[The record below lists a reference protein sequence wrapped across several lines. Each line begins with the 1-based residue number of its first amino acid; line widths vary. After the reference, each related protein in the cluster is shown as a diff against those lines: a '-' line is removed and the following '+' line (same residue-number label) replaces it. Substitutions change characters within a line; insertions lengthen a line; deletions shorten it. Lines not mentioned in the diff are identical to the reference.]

1 MAYHTLRFLLT
12 ALLLMAFSMM
22 WAQEEKDDE
31 KSNQLT
37 IDAQLM
43 TRGEI
48 RVGGM
53 PTSAEEKD
61 DNKANFIFNRTR
73 LSVGYERD
81 NLSLK
86 VTARHQGVWGA
97 EGGGSISVSEAWA
110 QLKANNGLFARL
122 GRQELAYDDERI
134 LGSNDW
140 AMTSFFHDALKGG
153 YEGNGHKFHAILAY
167 NQNSKNVYGGTFYQ
181 NGFQPYKTM
190 QTAWYHY
197 DIPKFPLGVSLLFM
211 NIGMESGTEE
221 NFRTVYQQLIG
232 GYVKYQPKNLSID
245 AAYYHQSGKASIDYS
260 SNKSL
265 PINAWMA
272 SLKTSYKFNAHLSA
286 YAGYDYLSGDKEF
299 VVPKQGSLGLLQ
311 HSKMSAFT
319 SIFGSTHKF
328 YGAMDFFYISTYYGS
343 FSPGLQNT
351 YAGVVWKPVKGLSCD
366 ASYHYLATATKLNE
380 LNRTLGHEIEF
391 RASYQ
396 IMKDANI
403 SLGYSQMKGTETMEM
418 LKRSTDAH
426 KLRWG

>member
-86 VTARHQGVWGA
+86 VTTRHQGVWGA

-122 GRQELAYDDERI
+122 GRQGR
-134 LGSNDW
+134 
-140 AMTSFFHDALKGG
+140 
-153 YEGNGHKFHAILAY
+153 
-167 NQNSKNVYGGTFYQ
+167 
-181 NGFQPYKTM
+181 
-190 QTAWYHY
+190 
-197 DIPKFPLGVSLLFM
+197 
-211 NIGMESGTEE
+211 
-221 NFRTVYQQLIG
+221 
-232 GYVKYQPKNLSID
+232 VKL
-245 AAYYHQSGKASIDYS
+245 
-260 SNKSL
+260 
-265 PINAWMA
+265 
-272 SLKTSYKFNAHLSA
+272 
-286 YAGYDYLSGDKEF
+286 
-299 VVPKQGSLGLLQ
+299 V
-311 HSKMSAFT
+311 
-319 SIFGSTHKF
+319 
-328 YGAMDFFYISTYYGS
+328 
-343 FSPGLQNT
+343 
-351 YAGVVWKPVKGLSCD
+351 
-366 ASYHYLATATKLNE
+366 
-380 LNRTLGHEIEF
+380 
-391 RASYQ
+391 
-396 IMKDANI
+396 
-403 SLGYSQMKGTETMEM
+403 
-418 LKRSTDAH
+418 
-426 KLRWG
+426 

>member
-122 GRQELAYDDERI
+122 GRQELAYDDER
-134 LGSNDW
+134 
-140 AMTSFFHDALKGG
+140 M
-153 YEGNGHKFHAILAY
+153 
-167 NQNSKNVYGGTFYQ
+167 
-181 NGFQPYKTM
+181 
-190 QTAWYHY
+190 
-197 DIPKFPLGVSLLFM
+197 
-211 NIGMESGTEE
+211 
-221 NFRTVYQQLIG
+221 
-232 GYVKYQPKNLSID
+232 
-245 AAYYHQSGKASIDYS
+245 
-260 SNKSL
+260 
-265 PINAWMA
+265 
-272 SLKTSYKFNAHLSA
+272 
-286 YAGYDYLSGDKEF
+286 
-299 VVPKQGSLGLLQ
+299 
-311 HSKMSAFT
+311 
-319 SIFGSTHKF
+319 
-328 YGAMDFFYISTYYGS
+328 
-343 FSPGLQNT
+343 QNT